1 MLTDREGRTEEY
13 WPDGS
18 RGSTDRGSE
27 VRTKT
32 IRGSIF
38 PVRLQQARLVSSYGT
53 RALHASCRFS

>member
-38 PVRLQQARLVSSYGT
+38 LVRLQQARLVSS
-53 RALHASCRFS
+53 